1 MDDNRDVPGT
11 ARAESTDQHDSVDE
25 LDGRDS
31 AEAPGGDPRLESRYV
46 RRVPPFGSNAAPIT
60 LVGVVHDHP
69 ASVHRVRSIVE
80 SESPAVLALEIPPIA
95 LPLFEE
101 YAADERAPPAFG
113 GEVSAAIQ
121 AADCRAVGIDG
132 PSRRFFRSL
141 LETCWHERP
150 SPSTLRRFLAGVASV
165 CEHAL
170 RCRLAATVAHRA
182 GVRLEVDDPVIHDC
196 DHADDP
202 ATQAAHE
209 ARQVRASTTLLRAL
223 DAPHD
228 DLRDRTREACM
239 AAELR
244 RLRAEGDGSVV
255 AVVGI
260 GHLDALFERLAN

>member
-1 MDDNRDVPGT
+1 MDDTRDVPGT
-11 ARAESTDQHDSVDE
+11 ARAGPTDREDSVDE
-25 LDGRDS
+25 LDGRGS
-31 AEAPGGDPRLESRYV
+31 TGAPGGDPRLKSRYV
-46 RRVPPFGSNAAPIT
+46 RHLLPARTNAAPIT

-80 SESPAVLALEIPPIA
+80 SESPAALALEIPPIA
-95 LPLFEE
+95 FPLFEE
-101 YAADERAPPAFG
+101 YAADERTPPAFG

-132 PSRRFFRSL
+132 PSRRFFRTL

-150 SPSTLRRFLAGVASV
+150 SPSTLRRLLAGVASV

-170 RCRLAATVAHRA
+170 RCRLAATVARRA
-182 GVRLEVDDPVIHDC
+182 DVRVEVDDPVIHDC

-202 ATQAAHE
+202 ATQAEHE
-209 ARQVRASTTLLRAL
+209 ARQVRTSTTLLRAL
-223 DAPHD
+223 CAPHD

-239 AAELR
+239 ADELR
-244 RLRAEGDGSVV
+244 RLRDGSDGPVV

-260 GHLDALFERLAN
+260 GHLDALEERLAA